1 MLWVTVVASHGQAL
15 LRPLRIGFEQIC
27 AEVQK
32 GRMVRLMAQDAYREL
47 LRAWISPD
55 DQHDVIEFAMYVLL
69 CWGHG
74 RLVLRMVMEQL
85 SMILVM

>member
-55 DQHDVIEFAMYVLL
+55 DQHDVIDSRCMCYSA
-69 CWGHG
+69 G
-74 RLVLRMVMEQL
+74 VMAG
-85 SMILVM
+85 SYSGW